1 MDRPKRQ
8 GVRAM
13 LTNALRKD
21 ASGELERMSLRSSRG
36 VAAVSLWTSLSLR
49 RERRETSCH
58 PLRPQNRWGVFA
70 TIHRALELGIN

>member
-36 VAAVSLWTSLSLR
+36 GALVSVDALPSIWA
-49 RERRETSCH
+49 REGHETHSVIL
-58 PLRPQNRWGVFA
+58 LRP
-70 TIHRALELGIN
+70 